1 MDKKFN
7 DKPSPNQMRIL
18 LRRMRGEKYVAE
30 SKKESEKNL
39 NMRDMLK
46 ITRKLNE
53 QDERTQDVQN
63 KKTVFDQQAEEN
75 KFKNFF
81 KDLNVNVKFDEL
93 KVFDNLV
100 FWGGII
106 DGIIVFTYSVT
117 PDERTSK
124 VTFDYLPD
132 FSPDNPENDEI
143 IKRVKAYYDTFYEY
157 WKDNVVQQ

>member
-1 MDKKFN
+1 
-7 DKPSPNQMRIL
+7 
-18 LRRMRGEKYVAE
+18 MRGDVYVAE
-30 SKKESEKNL
+30 SKKELKKDL
-39 NMRDMLK
+39 NVRDMLK

-53 QDERTQDVQN
+53 QDEQTGNVQN
-63 KKTVFDQQAEEN
+63 KKTIYDQKAEED
-75 KFKNFF
+75 KFKNFVR
-81 KDLNVNVKFDEL
+81 DLNINVKFDEL

-106 DGIIVFTYSVT
+106 DGIIVFTFSVT

-143 IKRVKAYYDTFYEY
+143 IKRVESYYDTFYEY
-157 WKDNVVQQ
+157 WKDNIVQQ